1 MLTEHGI
8 GEIERCLMA
17 RRFEDY
23 TVALDE
29 PEGLT
34 RSHADLSLLRVRE
47 ILCGGQLTPE
57 FSCGRS
63 QIQGGGAAAATP
75 KRPTVSCNAR

>member
-8 GEIERCLMA
+8 GEIERCLMP

-47 ILCGGQLTPE
+47 ILCGGQLTPQLCCRA
-57 FSCGRS
+57 SLGK
-63 QIQGGGAAAATP
+63 IP
-75 KRPTVSCNAR
+75 KD